1 MISFNVFYGDIN
13 KKKVDSFDIMPFLI
27 KKYHKNYKEDY
38 SIKEFILNEC
48 KYMFAWRCEYEL
60 IVSSWP
66 TGFFEQKYDVYDQIV
81 ENIDAIV
88 FIFNCNLKYYESM
101 ESIE

>member
-1 MISFNVFYGDIN
+1 
-13 KKKVDSFDIMPFLI
+13 
-27 KKYHKNYKEDY
+27 
-38 SIKEFILNEC
+38 
-48 KYMFAWRCEYEL
+48 MFACRCEYEL

-66 TGFFEQKYDVYDQIV
+66 TGFFEQKCDVYDQIV

-88 FIFNCNLKYYESM
+88 FIFNCNLKYYEFM